1 MAWAYNRQPGPPRV
15 LIGNWVEEM
24 SYWEAKK
31 AYMERVE
38 NGEEILEPACP
49 TLELATGNLYLDQE
63 FCTTNGDYG
72 DFGSEKKNVPQYS
85 KPIWSRTTMTAAQI
99 RAAEKEADGH
109 ILDQTCSHDF
119 LGASGA
125 AADCASTTRT
135 DYHREPLASAAEPAF
150 EEHLKLY
157 NTSRR
162 LADVQRAREGA
173 DIDRVDS
180 ALPTN

>member
-15 LIGNWVEEM
+15 LIGNWVEEL

-72 DFGSEKKNVPQYS
+72 DFGKEKKNVPHYS
-85 KPIWSRTTMTAAQI
+85 KPIWSKTCLSTAQL
-99 RAAEKEADGH
+99 RAAEKEADSR
-109 ILDQTCSHDF
+109 ILNQTCSHDL
-119 LGASGA
+119 LGTAGA
-125 AADCASTTRT
+125 TADCASTTRT
-135 DYHREPLASAAEPAF
+135 DYHCDPVPNDSEAPF

-157 NTSRR
+157 STSRR
-162 LADVQRAREGA
+162 LAEVQRAREGA
-173 DIDRVDS
+173 DIDRVDT
-180 ALPTN
+180 ALPSN